1 MSDFSETPEEEPE
14 AIEEMVAPDADLEAD
29 VVSPEELLDEQAE
42 VAADEEDEEETYVR
56 PESPYDRPGQWFVIH
71 SYSGYEKKV
80 KSNLESRIA
89 SMNME
94 ETIYEVVIPEEDVVE
109 LKNGR
114 KVTVTKKMF
123 PGYLLVRC
131 ELDDD
136 SWFVIRNTPGVTG
149 FVGSGAKPTPLRRK
163 DVENFL
169 QVPVEGEAG
178 EPKKSRSPGR
188 ASASESTGVPTRCCS
203 AAVRGSCTPRS
214 PKVFCTRPLQSM
226 PDVDSPPHT

>member
-89 SMNME
+89 S
-94 ETIYEVVIPEEDVVE
+94 
-109 LKNGR
+109 
-114 KVTVTKKMF
+114 
-123 PGYLLVRC
+123 
-131 ELDDD
+131 
-136 SWFVIRNTPGVTG
+136 
-149 FVGSGAKPTPLRRK
+149 
-163 DVENFL
+163 
-169 QVPVEGEAG
+169 
-178 EPKKSRSPGR
+178 
-188 ASASESTGVPTRCCS
+188 
-203 AAVRGSCTPRS
+203 
-214 PKVFCTRPLQSM
+214 
-226 PDVDSPPHT
+226 